1 MNLSVEAIVRKA
13 NRYLKRTE
21 CFKEQRLW
29 ECPDEINY
37 QLLYVL
43 TKGDPA
49 LPEKIIA
56 YAGMP
61 EEADSVILF
70 WPYGK
75 EDYSDWHEA
84 WGFHFER
91 DLFEDLEDGY
101 ELLWMSDE
109 THGNVWAAITNWVE
123 WGDDVE
129 AKEGLQKYLEF
140 CMKNGINKEYL
151 QKDFPGDL
159 IDVIERYGRKKPEAE
174 EVRKH
179 KKARNQE
186 PER

>member
-1 MNLSVEAIVRKA
+1 MNLNKEIILRKA

-21 CFKEQRLW
+21 CYKEKRLW
-29 ECPDEINY
+29 DCPDELNY

-43 TKGDPA
+43 TKGNSLSPD
-49 LPEKIIA
+49 KIIA

-61 EEADSVILF
+61 EEPDSVVLF
-70 WPYGK
+70 FPYEK
-75 EDYSDWHEA
+75 EDYSDCHEA
-84 WGFHFER
+84 WAFNYER

-109 THGNVWAAITNWVE
+109 THGNVWRCITDWVE

-129 AKEGLQKYLEF
+129 AKEGLKKYLEF
-140 CMKNGINKEYL
+140 CIKNGINKKYL
-151 QKDFPGDL
+151 QKGFPYEL
-159 IDVIERYGRKKPEAE
+159 LDVIETYGIKNQETGDIRKN
-174 EVRKH
+174 R
-179 KKARNQE
+179 KARKQE

>member
-1 MNLSVEAIVRKA
+1 MKLSVEAIVRKA

-21 CFKEQRLW
+21 CFKENRLW

-37 QLLYVL
+37 LLLYVL
-43 TKGDPA
+43 AKGNPA
-49 LPEKIIA
+49 SPEKIIA

-75 EDYSDWHEA
+75 EDYSDWHEV

-91 DLFEDLEDGY
+91 DLFEDLEEGY

-109 THGNVWAAITNWVE
+109 THGNVWASITNWVE

-140 CMKNGINKEYL
+140 CVKNGIDKQYL
-151 QKDFPGDL
+151 QQDFPCEL
-159 IDVIERYGRKKPEAE
+159 MDVIERYGSGKQETEGIKKN
-174 EVRKH
+174 
-179 KKARNQE
+179 KKARKQE